1 LIVLDASIVIELLLN
16 TPAGE
21 AIAERVL
28 DPDEQLAAPYLL
40 DVEVL
45 QVLRRYAR
53 TGDLDRE
60 RGSQAVTDLADL
72 PVARYPHEPF
82 LTRAWMLRDNLTA
95 YDAMYVALA
104 EALDAELLTRDA
116 RLSAARGHAARIA
129 LV

>member
-1 LIVLDASIVIELLLN
+1 LIVVDASVVIELLLN
-16 TPAGE
+16 TTAGE

-28 DPDEQLAAPYLL
+28 DPDEQMMAPHLL

-45 QVLRRYAR
+45 QVLRRYSRA
-53 TGDLDRE
+53 GEVEPE
-60 RGSQAVTDLADL
+60 RGLQAVTDLAGL

-82 LTRAWMLRDNLTA
+82 LTRAWVLRNNLTA

-104 EALDAELLTRDA
+104 EALGAELLTRDR
-116 RLSAARGHAARIA
+116 RLASTQGHGARIT